1 MVGDAF
7 PVDSAKAAT
16 TTQPVA
22 GIVRTTFASGADRAA
37 SSVLGVA
44 SWAVAGFPLAVSV
57 QKTFARAWRVPM
69 LGWMASYLRG
79 GLWFLLDVATQTGV
93 EAATWTL
100 GRNLGFGVLAGLAGV
115 VLTFLLWLATP
126 HLLLGKDLGGWRGL
140 VPTAIAG
147 TG

>member
-1 MVGDAF
+1 
-7 PVDSAKAAT
+7 
-16 TTQPVA
+16 
-22 GIVRTTFASGADRAA
+22 
-37 SSVLGVA
+37 
-44 SWAVAGFPLAVSV
+44 
-57 QKTFARAWRVPM
+57 
-69 LGWMASYLRG
+69 MA

-100 GRNLGFGVLAGLAGV
+100 GRNPGSGVLAGLAGV
-115 VLTFLLWLATP
+115 ALTFLLWLATP